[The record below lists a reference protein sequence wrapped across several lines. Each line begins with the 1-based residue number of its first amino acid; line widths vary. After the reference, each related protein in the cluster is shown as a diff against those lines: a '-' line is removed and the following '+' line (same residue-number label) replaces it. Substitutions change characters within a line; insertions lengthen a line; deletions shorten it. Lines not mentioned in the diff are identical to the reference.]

1 MIDKTLLVG
10 KITGSK
16 EVKDYTYTIL
26 FLLISS
32 FFAVFVIKPV
42 LSIAVSL
49 NKEAKELRSI
59 NTVFEKNI
67 NTVVTLQNQLQ
78 EIRSQAYL
86 VDIAVPK
93 DPLIQSLIEDI
104 RTSAISEGIV
114 VKTIE
119 VTQPE
124 LEKDGVVAPAT
135 PGVTTSSLTA
145 KPVAMKLVIQSDF
158 DQAVR
163 FIKTILNQ
171 RRLKTI
177 SKIALDKSESE
188 TGINYLTI
196 NLEVEGYHL

>member
-1 MIDKTLLVG
+1 MIDKTLIVS

-16 EVKDYTYTIL
+16 DVKDYTYTIL

-49 NKEAKELRSI
+49 NKEAKELRII
-59 NTVFEKNI
+59 NEVFEKNI

-93 DPLIQSLIEDI
+93 DPLIQSLIDDI
-104 RTSAISEGIV
+104 RTSAINEGIV

-124 LEKDGVVAPAT
+124 PVTNAVVAP
-135 PGVTTSSLTA
+135 GVTPPSLTA

-158 DQAVR
+158 DQAVL

>member
-124 LEKDGVVAPAT
+124 LVKDGVVAPAT
-135 PGVTTSSLTA
+135 PGVATSSLTA